1 MNKTLI
7 AIGIAIAVIGVFW
20 PWIARLPV
28 GRLPGD
34 IIIDRPG
41 LKVYIPVTTMIVLSV
56 VISVVLW
63 ILRKP

>member
-7 AIGIAIAVIGVFW
+7 AIGIVIAVIGVFW
-20 PWIARLPV
+20 PWIVRLPV

-41 LKVYIPVTTMIVLSV
+41 LKVYIPVTTMIVISV
-56 VISVVLW
+56 VISVVFW
-63 ILRKP
+63 ILRK